1 MSETQ
6 FSPRDDRCAHD
17 FSVSMSLRD
26 GISPTR
32 VRDCGFECGGRL
44 LSITQSSCTPKGV
57 IVNKLPGFVR
67 LNSSLEAWR
76 IQIEHHKLP
85 TVKSRLRLE

>member
-44 LSITQSSCTPKGV
+44 RTLEDLAEQTGRESNKRVRTDDIACTVYPNLAMDV
-57 IVNKLPGFVR
+57 IEMDTMGR
-67 LNSSLEAWR
+67 C
-76 IQIEHHKLP
+76 
-85 TVKSRLRLE
+85 